1 MKNIRLKPLYL
12 PNDDILVQPPS
23 FLFPIEQSTKEGSK
37 IILNNLDD
45 LKTILRG
52 RQLKSLTARKKHLL
66 TEEQDGVA
74 KLSDFKVPVRTV
86 KSPLARRYTF
96 RRTLSNVSDGGS
108 KNLLIH
114 SPKKTEEKPSFII
127 TIQTIV
133 TKEKTNSKETE
144 AEMQK
149 FTENNKIYEKILK
162 TKIEGMEQEIESV
175 AELIS
180 KYKSELED
188 VFNSKRKAEKTYEDT
203 INEITIKEKNH
214 MLSMHSVKG
223 KKKHT
228 LDVSEEREYFII
240 KESLRKTKRDL
251 HAGHTEKMERTQ
263 AILEH
268 YQHTL
273 EEQQRHKRACQKELK
288 DLTESLI
295 SFYCSNLK
303 EGMDLREEGIRWTI
317 KALWNIRQPVPIST
331 FPRYLDDESAHFL
344 LSMAE
349 KDMEIASLQSRLS
362 EMREEIKKDHQNS
375 SFSKSPLELFN
386 IVKGRIKE
394 IKQKAK
400 AMSIDS
406 SEVQENLK
414 STCVDNS
421 FSRYDE
427 IKSIKTRLRC
437 EEKERD
443 DLTLE
448 EVKRVVAGYQ
458 SDNAHGVVLAHIIKT
473 LVGDKHREFRKFAHR
488 KSLQKDN

>member
-66 TEEQDGVA
+66 SEEQDGVA
-74 KLSDFKVPVRTV
+74 KLSEFKVPVRSV
-86 KSPLARRYTF
+86 KSPHTRRYTF
-96 RRTLSNVSDGGS
+96 RRTLSNISEGG
-108 KNLLIH
+108 KNSLVP
-114 SPKKTEEKPSFII
+114 SPRKVEEKPNFIMS
-127 TIQTIV
+127 IQAIANREKPN
-133 TKEKTNSKETE
+133 TKELE

-149 FTENNKIYEKILK
+149 FTENNKVYEKVLK
-162 TKIEGMEQEIESV
+162 TKIEGMEHEIDSV

-180 KYKSELED
+180 RYKSELLD
-188 VFNSKRKAEKTYEDT
+188 MLSNKKKAEKMYEDSM
-203 INEITIKEKNH
+203 NEITTKETNH

-240 KESLRKTKRDL
+240 KESLRKTKREM
-251 HAGHTEKMERTQ
+251 HTSHIDKMEKMQTMLEAYQ
-263 AILEH
+263 HILE
-268 YQHTL
+268 
-273 EEQQRHKRACQKELK
+273 EKQQYKRVCQKELK
-288 DLTESLI
+288 DLIDSLI
-295 SFYCSNLK
+295 NFYCMNLR

-317 KALWNIRQPVPIST
+317 KSLWKIRQPVPIST
-331 FPRYLDDESAHFL
+331 FPRFLDDESAHFL

-349 KDMEIASLQSRLS
+349 KDLEITSLQGRLS

-375 SFSKSPLELFN
+375 NFSKSPLELYN
-386 IVKGRIKE
+386 IVKIRIKD
-394 IKQKAK
+394 IKQKSRALS
-400 AMSIDS
+400 MSS
-406 SEVQENLK
+406 TEVQETLN
-414 STCVDNS
+414 STCIDNS

-427 IKSIKTRLRC
+427 IKSIKTRMRC
-437 EEKERD
+437 EEKERAD
-443 DLTLE
+443 STME

-458 SDNAHGVVLAHIIKT
+458 SDNTHGIGLAHIIKT
-473 LVGDKHREFRKFAHR
+473 LVGDKYRDFRKLAHR
-488 KSLQKDN
+488 KSLQKEN